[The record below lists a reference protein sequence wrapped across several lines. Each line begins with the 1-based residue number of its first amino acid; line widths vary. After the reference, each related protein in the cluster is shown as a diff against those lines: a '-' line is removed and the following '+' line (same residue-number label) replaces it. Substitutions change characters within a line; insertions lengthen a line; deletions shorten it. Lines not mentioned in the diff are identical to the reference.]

1 MISLLIINI
10 FSFLIYFTKLDFLI
24 TILTILGGSIGGLIN
39 IILFDRKSNKQ
50 NMMNKLFIICMF
62 IIQIILLILFNN
74 KTINFNIYKI
84 LNNKILLI
92 YLLLINIIT
101 FLIFYLDKKK
111 AIKNKLRF
119 KITTLL
125 TLCFLG
131 GSVGA
136 INAMYIFKHKTK
148 VNYFTKGIP
157 LIIIVHFLILL
168 LLINI

>member
-1 MISLLIINI
+1 MIYLLIINI
-10 FSFLIYFTKLDFLI
+10 LSFLIYFTKLDFLI
-24 TILTILGGSIGGLIN
+24 TILTILGGSIGELIN

-101 FLIFYLDKKK
+101 FLIFYLDKKR
-111 AIKNKLRF
+111 AIKNKWRF

-125 TLCFLG
+125 ILCFLG

-136 INAMYIFKHKTK
+136 ISAMYIFKHKTK

>member
-1 MISLLIINI
+1 MIYILIINI
-10 FSFLIYFTKLDFLI
+10 FSFLIYFTKNDFLI
-24 TILTILGGSIGGLIN
+24 TILTILGGSIGELIN

-62 IIQIILLILFNN
+62 IIQIILLILFKN

-101 FLIFYLDKKK
+101 FLIFYLDKKR
-111 AIKNKLRF
+111 AIKNKWRF
-119 KITTLL
+119 KIITLL

-131 GSVGA
+131 GSLGA
-136 INAMYIFKHKTK
+136 ISAMYIFKHKTK

-157 LIIIVHFLILL
+157 LIIIVHFLLL
-168 LLINI
+168 LLLVNI

>member
-1 MISLLIINI
+1 MIYLLIINI
-10 FSFLIYFTKLDFLI
+10 LSFLIYFTKLDFLI
-24 TILTILGGSIGGLIN
+24 TILTILGGSIGELIN

-74 KTINFNIYKI
+74 KTINFNIYEI

-101 FLIFYLDKKK
+101 FLIFYLDKKR
-111 AIKNKLRF
+111 AIKNKWRF

-125 TLCFLG
+125 ILCFLG

-136 INAMYIFKHKTK
+136 ISAMYIFKHKTK